1 MSEREIR
8 GILRSICDELD
19 QHAGRLISSGRK
31 VLLPTAVGAGLVLG
45 GAAGCSDRSTPP
57 SPDATTS
64 DSISQ
69 TDGGAKLDGVKNP
82 DMHQKLD
89 INWPLPYMAP
99 DCEPLHLQFARK
111 A

>member
-19 QHAGRLISSGRK
+19 QYAGRLISKGVRK
-31 VLLPTAVGAGLVLG
+31 VLLPTAVGAGLALG
-45 GAAGCSDRSTPP
+45 GAAGCSDDSPP

-69 TDGGAKLDGVKNP
+69 TDGGAQLDGVKNP
-82 DMHQKLD
+82 DLHQKFD

>member
-19 QHAGRLISSGRK
+19 QHAGRLICKGVRK
-31 VLLPTAVGAGLVLG
+31 VLLPTAVGAGLALG
-45 GAAGCSDRSTPP
+45 GAAGCSDSSTP

-69 TDGGAKLDGVKNP
+69 TDGGVKLDGVKNP
-82 DMHQKLD
+82 DMQLKYD

-99 DCEPLHLQFARK
+99 DCEPLHLQFTREA
-111 A
+111 

>member
-19 QHAGRLISSGRK
+19 QHAGGLISKGVRK
-31 VLLPTAVGAGLVLG
+31 VLLPTAVGAGLALG
-45 GAAGCSDRSTPP
+45 GAAGCSDRSTPI
-57 SPDATTS
+57 PDATTS

-69 TDGGAKLDGVKNP
+69 TDGGTKPDITKNP